1 MTMVKAS
8 IQKTVISA
16 GRIEILIA
24 DQKSVEHSNIWVQ
37 FSVPAPSES
46 KRSIAEAQLK
56 ALQIVLAALASE
68 VAAIKEL
75 QVANP

>member
-24 DQKSVEHSNIWVQ
+24 DQASQDHANVWVQ
-37 FSVPAPSES
+37 FSVSAPSES
-46 KRSIAEAQLK
+46 KRPIAEAQLN
-56 ALQIVLAALASE
+56 ALQIVLTALASE
-68 VAAIKEL
+68 IAVIKAL
-75 QVANP
+75 

>member
-24 DQKSVEHSNIWVQ
+24 DQKSIEHSNIWVR

>member
-8 IQKTVISA
+8 IQRTIISA
-16 GRIEILIA
+16 GRVEILFA
-24 DQKSVEHSNIWVQ
+24 DQKLVEHSNVWVQ

-46 KRSIAEAQLK
+46 KRSIAEAQLS

-68 VAAIKEL
+68 VAAIK
-75 QVANP
+75 AP